1 MYECMY
7 ACVLFSQYTNVSSVN
22 KRALC
27 SRLTAA
33 HMYMYMYMYPPYMYM
48 YPPPGRLLQS
58 SLLIALISNCAHF

>member
-48 YPPPGRLLQS
+48 YPPGKTSAKLT
-58 SLLIALISNCAHF
+58 SNCAHF